1 MPAAD
6 QPLVFLLV
14 GYINLNENRYIIDMD
29 QEELEVLIKTFQTLS
44 DSEQQRI
51 IDKVAKKSRKTATFL
66 ERIRKM
72 QKRGEK
78 IQNITDKIE
87 DKFS

>member
-1 MPAAD
+1 
-6 QPLVFLLV
+6 
-14 GYINLNENRYIIDMD
+14 MD